1 MYFVSLIKRGCDDD
15 DDGYF
20 TMGRASDDGTCIDV
34 VDGLAVV
41 AGGVWVLCSM
51 SHHRFSRQII
61 DFPPMPRGSAI
72 GEEDINDN

>member
-15 DDGYF
+15 DGYYL
-20 TMGRASDDGTCIDV
+20 TMGRASMWWMGW
-34 VDGLAVV
+34 LWWRV
-41 AGGVWVLCSM
+41 AWVLCSM

>member
-15 DDGYF
+15 DGYYL

-41 AGGVWVLCSM
+41 AGGVGVVFDESSPIL
-51 SHHRFSRQII
+51 
-61 DFPPMPRGSAI
+61 PP
-72 GEEDINDN
+72 NH